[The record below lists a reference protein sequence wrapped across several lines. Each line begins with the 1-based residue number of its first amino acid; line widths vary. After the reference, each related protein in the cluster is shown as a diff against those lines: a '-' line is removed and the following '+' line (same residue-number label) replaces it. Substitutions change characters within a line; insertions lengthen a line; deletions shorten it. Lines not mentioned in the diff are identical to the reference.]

1 MPFVKQ
7 ESKYYI
13 PEYDGSGSDSGDGGN
28 EEEISETCQQMYED
42 SIKCNEYIPYN
53 YTAYYDEAEEWE
65 ETMNNVTCAFIESVQ
80 QETEETAV
88 ASNSYSTSFYTTM
101 NNNKAS
107 INGGNFYVAGAVVAL
122 VAAAIVVIRQKNT
135 KTIKGQDLNS
145 AFVDGGVSA

>member
-1 MPFVKQ
+1 MG
-7 ESKYYI
+7 SS
-13 PEYDGSGSDSGDGGN
+13 GSGSGDGGN

-80 QETEETAV
+80 QEIEETVV
-88 ASNSYSTSFYTTM
+88 ASNSYGDVDGDVEGEGDGPTSFYTTM
-101 NNNKAS
+101 NNKRTS

-122 VAAAIVVIRQKNT
+122 VGAAIVVIRQKNT